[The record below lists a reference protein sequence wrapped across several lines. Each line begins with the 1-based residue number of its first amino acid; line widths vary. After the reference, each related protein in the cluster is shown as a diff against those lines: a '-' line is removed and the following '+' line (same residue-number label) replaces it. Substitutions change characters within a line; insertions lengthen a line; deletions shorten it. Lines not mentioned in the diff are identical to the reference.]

1 MTFPALFPT
10 AERIVVLA
18 YEDAGITQEGD
29 SPNSEQMAR
38 GMSRLNDIINLWC
51 TQGLKL
57 WSLIDQEVTL
67 VASQQEYTFMP
78 AGDVNI
84 AKPMRILQG
93 YVLIANSEGTKR
105 PIYPL
110 SWDDWMKLSNVEQEG
125 AISQFFVDKLYDRLT
140 VRFWLIPDSSEAANT
155 AHLLIQQQIT
165 NFSSLTETLM
175 FPQEWFIALRWALAD
190 DLATGQP
197 EAIVQRCAMRA
208 QAFRTALENWDV
220 EDPPTQFTPD
230 PRIGFGMGG
239 FR

>member
-1 MTFPALFPT
+1 MTFPTLFGTP
-10 AERIVVLA
+10 ERVIVLA

-29 SPNSEQMAR
+29 SPNSEQIAR
-38 GMSRLNDIINLWC
+38 GMTRLNDIINLFC

-67 VASQQEYTFMP
+67 VDGQQEYTFMP
-78 AGDVNI
+78 GGSVSM

-93 YVLIANSEGTKR
+93 YVLVANSQGTKR

-140 VRFWLIPDSSEAANT
+140 VKFWLIPDANEALNT

-165 NFSSLTETLM
+165 NFSALTEDLM
-175 FPQEWFIALRWALAD
+175 FPPEWFLALRWALAD

-197 EAIVQRCAMRA
+197 EAIVQRCAARA
-208 QAFRTALENWDV
+208 GAFRVALENWDV

-230 PRIGFGMGG
+230 PRIGYFSGQ